1 MEFESQKIQGIP
13 LGKSN
18 LKRISFYVVFF
29 LLLSKLII
37 TDIGLRQLTQS
48 KQINQHCGFDY
59 L

>member
-18 LKRISFYVVFF
+18 PKRISFYVVFF

>member
-37 TDIGLRQLTQS
+37 TYIGLRQLTQS

>member
-18 LKRISFYVVFF
+18 LKRISFYVVCF